1 MLGISSFVAAQINR
15 AEGSLGIA
23 SFNGQATITV
33 KGDKLIV
40 SKSDATDTFALVKD
54 GTTNILAQ
62 DADSS
67 AIYNRLE
74 ITPLQLNKTL
84 AEQAGANA
92 IAKLIDIAS
101 RMQGQQLKLVSAD
114 ENALSYTDSI
124 EEGATPAVE
133 VAEANNNSWM
143 IPALI
148 GLAALIIGI
157 ILGRVSKKSANPS
170 ITYNTPE
177 LPKTTPV
184 APAEEQIVKVDTKQT
199 AQLKKDLAAALE
211 QNKLITDK
219 TKKLIDGDSF
229 YYNAVFEKLI
239 LPLQTALDNGDE
251 AAVVKYAHLA
261 MVHLS
266 SITRVKIQKKQ
277 KYDDANIQ
285 LITGNASLTQE
296 FPQIDGQT
304 PIDKIPAN
312 IRVLMNIL
320 QKNGVNGL
328 DDTVIKGYKLKQL

>member
-1 MLGISSFVAAQINR
+1 
-15 AEGSLGIA
+15 
-23 SFNGQATITV
+23 
-33 KGDKLIV
+33 
-40 SKSDATDTFALVKD
+40 
-54 GTTNILAQ
+54 
-62 DADSS
+62 
-67 AIYNRLE
+67 
-74 ITPLQLNKTL
+74 
-84 AEQAGANA
+84 
-92 IAKLIDIAS
+92 
-101 RMQGQQLKLVSAD
+101 
-114 ENALSYTDSI
+114 
-124 EEGATPAVE
+124 
-133 VAEANNNSWM
+133 
-143 IPALI
+143 
-148 GLAALIIGI
+148 LAALIIGI

>member
-1 MLGISSFVAAQINR
+1 MKRIISLSILMLGISSFVAAQINR

-133 VAEANNNSWM
+133 VA
-143 IPALI
+143 LD
-148 GLAALIIGI
+148 G
-157 ILGRVSKKSANPS
+157 
-170 ITYNTPE
+170 Y
-177 LPKTTPV
+177 PKNQ
-184 APAEEQIVKVDTKQT
+184 QIQV
-199 AQLKKDLAAALE
+199 
-211 QNKLITDK
+211 
-219 TKKLIDGDSF
+219 
-229 YYNAVFEKLI
+229 
-239 LPLQTALDNGDE
+239 
-251 AAVVKYAHLA
+251 
-261 MVHLS
+261 
-266 SITRVKIQKKQ
+266 
-277 KYDDANIQ
+277 
-285 LITGNASLTQE
+285 
-296 FPQIDGQT
+296 
-304 PIDKIPAN
+304 
-312 IRVLMNIL
+312 
-320 QKNGVNGL
+320 
-328 DDTVIKGYKLKQL
+328 